1 MPRPRAEALGVLLR
15 ALSAL
20 PEKEGW
26 ALLGKL
32 RTSPGCSLLGDLA
45 LTGNEVERLVALRAG
60 LAGASFWMQQV
71 AEIPSVPLEEDHGQ
85 FI

>member
-1 MPRPRAEALGVLLR
+1 MPRPKAEALGALLK
-15 ALSAL
+15 ALTAL
-20 PEKEGW
+20 PEEEGW
-26 ALLGKL
+26 RLLRGL

-45 LTGNEVERLVALRAG
+45 LTGNEVERLVALLPG

>member
-1 MPRPRAEALGVLLR
+1 MPRPRAEALGALLR
-15 ALSAL
+15 ALTAL
-20 PEKEGW
+20 PEEEGW
-26 ALLGKL
+26 RLLRSLK
-32 RTSPGCSLLGDLA
+32 TSPGCALLGDLA
-45 LTGNEVERLVALRAG
+45 LTGNEVERLAALRAG